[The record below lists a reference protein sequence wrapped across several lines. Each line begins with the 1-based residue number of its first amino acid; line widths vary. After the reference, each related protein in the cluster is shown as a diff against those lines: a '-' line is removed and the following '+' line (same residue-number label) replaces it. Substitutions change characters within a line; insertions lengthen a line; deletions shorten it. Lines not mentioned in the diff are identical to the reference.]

1 MKNGRTQKKVRAET
15 RRNRRAVYVGV
26 FLCACLVGL
35 MFRIYYFQTVWGDEY
50 TRFSVMQEARRYITR
65 ATNEIAPLRGS
76 ITDRNLNPIVGSQP
90 MFEVFLDI
98 VELQRRHVRNRDP
111 LVDVREEVFM
121 IIGDTFNIP
130 RSVLYERFMLN
141 PDGTL
146 IHPNRHFILA
156 RNVMPEVAFWI
167 TEEVPE
173 IHATQESVRFFYA
186 PYFAPTI
193 IGFHRGDAVWGL
205 EALFDW
211 ELSGDPGRTVWV
223 QGEVEEIPVRDGYTI
238 VTTLCPDIQGLAQRY
253 VNNTFIQHPSRHVG
267 IIVMCPNTGEIF
279 AMAEAP
285 TFSLADPMNPDF
297 ITHTRLVEQWHR
309 ISNEELIEEMMYL
322 WRNYHITMSG
332 EPGSIFKPIVI
343 AAAIE
348 EGLID
353 ANTHFFCEGSREVAD
368 QRIWCWN
375 EWGHG
380 AMDLREALAISC
392 NLAMVDINNL
402 LGAELFYRYRG
413 YFGFGELT
421 GIDLPGEWAVSEV
434 TVMYQLYRLQAVEL
448 GTSSMGQGFNSTTL
462 QSINGMA
469 AVING
474 GMLMRPFLVSHIL
487 DANGN
492 IVFENTPQTE
502 RRVIS
507 QQTSDFLRREMEYV
521 MTFERDIGA
530 PWPRRGTG
538 RAARVPGHAI
548 AGKTGTAQQGEREDG
563 RNSLSMIL
571 YTPIE
576 NPEFIV
582 LMIIDSIEDSRAMAG
597 GTLAPIMAN
606 FMRDLIEIRNLR
618 PSDGP
623 YAFQAWQAAQA
634 PTDVMPDFSGQRLAD
649 VVRNLNIA
657 NQGGYHVVGRGT
669 VIQRT
674 IPAAGQPMPQSTP
687 IFFHMDPASV
697 IEGAMVS
704 VPDVSTLLLDVAT
717 QFMIDAYLP
726 VAVARSEPRHM
737 LDGEFFPHTRGAE
750 PIDDD
755 EPAEV
760 RIYYVYRQFPNPGT
774 EVEMGTEVLLRV
786 RPYQPQ

>member
-1 MKNGRTQKKVRAET
+1 MRRARLQKKVKAEA

-50 TRFSVMQEARRYITR
+50 TRFSVMQEARRYISR
-65 ATNEIAPLRGS
+65 ATNEIAPLRGM
-76 ITDRNLNPIVGSQP
+76 ITDRNMNPIVGSQP
-90 MFEVFLDI
+90 MFEIFLDV
-98 VELQRRHVRNRDP
+98 VELQRRHVRNRDVTRDI
-111 LVDVREEVFM
+111 LEEVFE
-121 IIGDTFNIP
+121 IIGETFNVP
-130 RSVLYERFMLN
+130 RRELLERFATN

-146 IHPNRHFILA
+146 VNPTHHFIIA
-156 RNVMPEVAFWI
+156 RNVLPEVAFWI
-167 TEEVPE
+167 TDLVPE
-173 IHATQESVRFFYA
+173 IHATQESVRFFYT
-186 PYFAPTI
+186 PDFAPPI

-205 EALFDW
+205 ELLFDW
-211 ELSGDPGRTVWV
+211 ELAGDPGRTVWV
-223 QGEVEEIPVRDGYTI
+223 QGEVEEIPVRDGYTL

-253 VNNTFIQHPSRHVG
+253 VNNTLIQHPARFVG
-267 IIVMCPNTGEIF
+267 IIVMCPHTSEIF
-279 AMAEAP
+279 AMAQAP
-285 TFSLADPMNPDF
+285 TFNLADPMNPDL
-297 ITHTRLVEQWHR
+297 ITNTRLIERWDR
-309 ISNEELIEEMMYL
+309 ISHDELIDEMMYL

-332 EPGSIFKPIVI
+332 EPGSIFKPIVM

-353 ANTHFFCEGSREVAD
+353 SDTHFYCEGVREIAD

-375 EWGHG
+375 IWGHG

-392 NLAMVDINNL
+392 NLAMVDINDR
-402 LGAELFYRYRG
+402 LGAETFYRYRG

-421 GIDLPGEWAVSEV
+421 GIDLPGEWAVSEAV
-434 TVMYQLYRLQAVEL
+434 VMYQLYRLQAVEM

-462 QSINGMA
+462 QSINGFA

-474 GMLMRPFLVSHIL
+474 GVLMRPFIVSRIL

-492 IVFENTPQTE
+492 IVFENTPQME

-507 QQTSDFLRREMEYV
+507 QQTSDFLRREMVYV
-521 MTFERDIGA
+521 LTFERPLEGG
-530 PWPRRGTG
+530 WLRRGTG
-538 RAARVPGHAI
+538 RAAIVPGHAI

-576 NPEFIV
+576 DPEYIV
-582 LMIIDSIEDSRAMAG
+582 LMIIDSIDDETAMAG
-597 GTLAPIMAN
+597 SVLAPIMRH
-606 FMRDLIEIRNLR
+606 FMEDLINLRNLQ

-623 YAFQAWQAAQA
+623 YALYAWQAAHA
-634 PTDVMPDFSGQRLAD
+634 PAAVMPDFSGQRLVD

-657 NQGGYHVVGRGT
+657 SEGGYHVVGRGT
-669 VIQRT
+669 IIQRT

-687 IFFHMDPASV
+687 IFFHMDPDTA

-704 VPDVSTLLLDVAT
+704 VPDVDELTLEMAT
-717 QFMIDAYLP
+717 QFLNDADLP
-726 VAVARSEPRHM
+726 VAVVRSERRR
-737 LDGEFFPHTRGAE
+737 LDEGEFFPHTRGAE
-750 PIDDD
+750 FIDDEED
-755 EPAEV
+755 EEPTV
-760 RIYYVYRQFPNPGT
+760 QRTYYVYRQFPLPGI

-786 RPYQPQ
+786 RR